1 MGVRTN
7 GRLLN
12 IAGWATAGVMG
23 LAAVG
28 LIVTTILG

>member
-12 IAGWATAGVMG
+12 IVGWATAGVMG